1 MPHRALAVAA
11 GLLAVGAIATPA
23 LAETIG
29 GNPGASDGPIFIA
42 VEGPQTGSQASNG
55 QDMLRGVQLAVN
67 QVNAKGGVLGR
78 QVRIVK
84 ANDQANPSLA
94 KKVAGQVISGSSVAV
109 IGPYNS
115 SVGILNLPLY
125 TSNKIVPVQLT
136 STDDTTGEGV
146 TVQPKN
152 SQISPI
158 EFNYIKATKFAPTRV
173 SMLVTQ
179 STYTQGMAE
188 PPAGELVEEG
198 LCLVTQIPVAEGQAD
213 YSAEVTAALADKP
226 TVLYLSTY
234 FPEGALIAKQF
245 AASGSSAKCFAGLAN
260 QDPGFITAAG
270 IADSQAC
277 VFSGVPEP
285 TQFPT
290 AKNYV
295 KQYKATFNKNP
306 GTWGTFTYD
315 SANILFA
322 AWKKAGTTTYAPVI
336 RQLKKTTNFAGAT
349 GKITIDTQ
357 GNRPNVPVKI
367 LRVNSLGKFVVIS

>member
-1 MPHRALAVAA
+1 MAYRTLAVAA

-55 QDMLRGVQLAVN
+55 QDMLRGVQLAVK

-115 SVGILNLPLY
+115 SVGLLNLPLY

-158 EFNYIKATKFAPTRV
+158 EFNYITTLGRCI
-173 SMLVTQ
+173 
-179 STYTQGMAE
+179 E
-188 PPAGELVEEG
+188 PLAAHLFPKIGELK
-198 LCLVTQIPVAEGQAD
+198 
-213 YSAEVTAALADKP
+213 SA
-226 TVLYLSTY
+226 
-234 FPEGALIAKQF
+234 
-245 AASGSSAKCFAGLAN
+245 
-260 QDPGFITAAG
+260 ITDHG
-270 IADSQAC
+270 C
-277 VFSGVPEP
+277 
-285 TQFPT
+285 
-290 AKNYV
+290 
-295 KQYKATFNKNP
+295 
-306 GTWGTFTYD
+306 
-315 SANILFA
+315 
-322 AWKKAGTTTYAPVI
+322 AGTRI
-336 RQLKKTTNFAGAT
+336 RSWSSG
-349 GKITIDTQ
+349 G
-357 GNRPNVPVKI
+357 GRWG
-367 LRVNSLGKFVVIS
+367 S

>member
-1 MPHRALAVAA
+1 M
-11 GLLAVGAIATPA
+11 
-23 LAETIG
+23 
-29 GNPGASDGPIFIA
+29 
-42 VEGPQTGSQASNG
+42 
-55 QDMLRGVQLAVN
+55 
-67 QVNAKGGVLGR
+67 
-78 QVRIVK
+78 
-84 ANDQANPSLA
+84 
-94 KKVAGQVISGSSVAV
+94 
-109 IGPYNS
+109 
-115 SVGILNLPLY
+115 
-125 TSNKIVPVQLT
+125 
-136 STDDTTGEGV
+136 TT
-146 TVQPKN
+146 
-152 SQISPI
+152 
-158 EFNYIKATKFAPTRV
+158 AFAPTRV

-179 STYTQGMAE
+179 STYTRGMADRLQ
-188 PPAGELVEEG
+188 ASLLKKGV
-198 LCLVTQIPVAEGQAD
+198 LVTQIPVAEGQAD
-213 YSAEVTAALADKP
+213 YSAEVKAALADNP

-245 AASGSSAKCFAGLAN
+245 AASGSPAKCFAGLAN

-367 LRVNSLGKFVVIS
+367 LRVNSLGTFVVIS

>member
-1 MPHRALAVAA
+1 MAYRTLAVAA

-55 QDMLRGVQLAVN
+55 QDMLRGVQLAVK

-115 SVGILNLPLY
+115 SVGLLNLPLY

-158 EFNYIKATKFAPTRV
+158 EFNYIKATFAPTRV

-179 STYTQGMAE
+179 STYTQGMADRLQ
-188 PPAGELVEEG
+188 ASLLRTGV
-198 LCLVTQIPVAEGQAD
+198 LVTQIPVAEGQAD
-213 YSAEVTAALADKP
+213 YSAEVKAALADKP

-357 GNRPNVPVKI
+357 GNRPNVPVEV
-367 LRVNSLGKFVVIS
+367 LRVNSLGTFVVIS

>member
-1 MPHRALAVAA
+1 MF
-11 GLLAVGAIATPA
+11 
-23 LAETIG
+23 LAERRRGRLCSRSRAT
-29 GNPGASDGPIFIA
+29 S
-42 VEGPQTGSQASNG
+42 
-55 QDMLRGVQLAVN
+55 LRV
-67 QVNAKGGVLGR
+67 
-78 QVRIVK
+78 
-84 ANDQANPSLA
+84 
-94 KKVAGQVISGSSVAV
+94 
-109 IGPYNS
+109 
-115 SVGILNLPLY
+115 
-125 TSNKIVPVQLT
+125 
-136 STDDTTGEGV
+136 
-146 TVQPKN
+146 
-152 SQISPI
+152 
-158 EFNYIKATKFAPTRV
+158 EFNDITTAFAPTRV
-173 SMLVTQ
+173 SMLVTE
-179 STYTQGMAE
+179 STYTQGMANRLQ
-188 PPAGELVEEG
+188 ASLLKKGV
-198 LCLVTQIPVAEGQAD
+198 LVTQIPVVDQGDMPVLNQTD
-213 YSAEVTAALADKP
+213 YSAQVKAALADNP

-245 AASGSSAKCFAGLAN
+245 AASGSPAKCFAGLAN
-260 QDPGFITAAG
+260 QDAGFITAAG

-295 KQYKATFNKNP
+295 KQYKATFNKDP
-306 GTWGTFTYD
+306 DTWGTFTYD

>member
-1 MPHRALAVAA
+1 MPRYTVAA
-11 GLLAVGAIATPA
+11 GLLALGAIATPA
-23 LAETIG
+23 MAANIG

-115 SVGILNLPLY
+115 SVGLLNLPLY

-158 EFNYIKATKFAPTRV
+158 EFNYIKATFAPTRV

-179 STYTQGMAE
+179 STYTQGMADRLQ
-188 PPAGELVEEG
+188 ASLLRTGV
-198 LCLVTQIPVAEGQAD
+198 LVTQIPVAEGQAD

-260 QDPGFITAAG
+260 QDPGFITAVG

-295 KQYKATFNKNP
+295 KQYKATFNKHP

-322 AWKKAGTTTYAPVI
+322 AWNKAGTTTYAPVI
-336 RQLKKTTNFAGAT
+336 RQLKSTANFAGAT

-367 LRVNSLGKFVVIS
+367 LRINSLGTFVVIS

>member
-1 MPHRALAVAA
+1 MAYRTLAVAA

-55 QDMLRGVQLAVN
+55 QDMLRGVQLAVK

-115 SVGILNLPLY
+115 SVGLLNLPLY

-158 EFNYIKATKFAPTRV
+158 EFNYITTKFAPTRV

-179 STYTQGMAE
+179 STYTQGMANRLQ
-188 PPAGELVEEG
+188 ASLLRKGF
-198 LCLVTQIPVAEGQAD
+198 LVTQIPVAEGQAD
-213 YSAEVTAALADKP
+213 YSAEVKAALADKP

>member
-1 MPHRALAVAA
+1 MPYRTLAVAA

-42 VEGPQTGSQASNG
+42 VEGPQTGSPASNG
-55 QDMLRGVQLAVN
+55 QDMLRGVQLAVK

-115 SVGILNLPLY
+115 SVGLLNLPLY

-158 EFNYIKATKFAPTRV
+158 EFNYIKATFAPTRV

-179 STYTQGMAE
+179 STYTQGMADRLQ
-188 PPAGELVEEG
+188 ASLLRTGV
-198 LCLVTQIPVAEGQAD
+198 LVTQIPVAEGQAD
-213 YSAEVTAALADKP
+213 YSAEVKAALADKP

-367 LRVNSLGKFVVIS
+367 LRVNSLGTFVVIS

>member
-1 MPHRALAVAA
+1 MPYRTLAVAA

-55 QDMLRGVQLAVN
+55 QDMLRGVQLAVK

-115 SVGILNLPLY
+115 SVGLLNLPLY

-158 EFNYIKATKFAPTRV
+158 EFNYIKATFAPTRV

-179 STYTQGMAE
+179 STYTQGMANRLQ
-188 PPAGELVEEG
+188 ASLLRKGF
-198 LCLVTQIPVAEGQAD
+198 LVTQIPIAEGQAD
-213 YSAEVTAALADKP
+213 YSAQVTAALADKP

-295 KQYKATFNKNP
+295 KHYKATFNKNP

-322 AWKKAGTTTYAPVI
+322 AWEKAGTTTYAPVI

-367 LRVNSLGKFVVIS
+367 LRVNSLGTFVVIS

>member
-42 VEGPQTGSQASNG
+42 VEGPQTGSQASTG
-55 QDMLRGVQLAVN
+55 QDMLRGVQLAVK
-67 QVNAKGGVLGR
+67 QVHAKGGVLGR

-115 SVGILNLPLY
+115 SVGLLNLPLY

-158 EFNYIKATKFAPTRV
+158 EFNYITTKFAPTRV

-179 STYTQGMAE
+179 STYTQGMANRLQ
-188 PPAGELVEEG
+188 ASLLRKGF
-198 LCLVTQIPVAEGQAD
+198 LVTQIPIAEGQAD
-213 YSAEVTAALADKP
+213 YSAQVTAALADKP

>member
-1 MPHRALAVAA
+1 MPHRTLAVAA

-23 LAETIG
+23 LAGTIG

-55 QDMLRGVQLAVN
+55 QDMLRGVQLAVK

-115 SVGILNLPLY
+115 SVGLLNLPLY

-158 EFNYIKATKFAPTRV
+158 EFNYITTKFAPTRV

-179 STYTQGMAE
+179 STYTQGMANRLQ
-188 PPAGELVEEG
+188 ARLLRKGF
-198 LCLVTQIPVAEGQAD
+198 LVTQIPVAEGQAD
-213 YSAEVTAALADKP
+213 YSAEVKAALADKP

-367 LRVNSLGKFVVIS
+367 LRVNSLGTFVVIS

>member
-55 QDMLRGVQLAVN
+55 QDMLRGVQLAVK

-115 SVGILNLPLY
+115 SVGLLNLPLY

-158 EFNYIKATKFAPTRV
+158 EFNYITTKFAPTRV

-179 STYTQGMAE
+179 STYTQGMANRLQ
-188 PPAGELVEEG
+188 ASLLRKGF
-198 LCLVTQIPVAEGQAD
+198 LVTQIPIAEGQAD
-213 YSAEVTAALADKP
+213 YSAQVTAALADKP
-226 TVLYLSTY
+226 TVLDLSTY

-357 GNRPNVPVKI
+357 GNRPNVPVKV
-367 LRVNSLGKFVVIS
+367 LRVNSLGTFVVIS

>member
-1 MPHRALAVAA
+1 MSRRNLAITAGFLAA
-11 GLLAVGAIATPA
+11 GAIATSA
-23 LAETIG
+23 MAANIG

-42 VEGPQTGSQASNG
+42 VEGPQTGAQASNG

-94 KKVAGQVISGSSVAV
+94 KTVAGQVISGSSVAV

-115 SVGILNLPLY
+115 SVGLLNLPLY

-158 EFNYIKATKFAPTRV
+158 EFNYIKATFAPTRV

-179 STYTQGMAE
+179 STYTQGMADRLQ
-188 PPAGELVEEG
+188 ASLLRTGV
-198 LCLVTQIPVAEGQAD
+198 LVTQIPVAEGQAD
-213 YSAEVTAALADKP
+213 YSAEVKAALADKP

>member
-55 QDMLRGVQLAVN
+55 QDMLRGVQLAVK

-115 SVGILNLPLY
+115 SVGLLNLPLY

-158 EFNYIKATKFAPTRV
+158 EFNYITTKFAPTRV

-179 STYTQGMAE
+179 STYTQGMANRLQ
-188 PPAGELVEEG
+188 ASLLRKGF
-198 LCLVTQIPVAEGQAD
+198 LVTQIPIAEGQAD
-213 YSAEVTAALADKP
+213 YSAQVTAALADKP

-295 KQYKATFNKNP
+295 KQYQATFNKNP

>member
-1 MPHRALAVAA
+1 
-11 GLLAVGAIATPA
+11 
-23 LAETIG
+23 
-29 GNPGASDGPIFIA
+29 
-42 VEGPQTGSQASNG
+42 
-55 QDMLRGVQLAVN
+55 
-67 QVNAKGGVLGR
+67 
-78 QVRIVK
+78 
-84 ANDQANPSLA
+84 
-94 KKVAGQVISGSSVAV
+94 
-109 IGPYNS
+109 
-115 SVGILNLPLY
+115 
-125 TSNKIVPVQLT
+125 
-136 STDDTTGEGV
+136 
-146 TVQPKN
+146 
-152 SQISPI
+152 
-158 EFNYIKATKFAPTRV
+158 
-173 SMLVTQ
+173 
-179 STYTQGMAE
+179 
-188 PPAGELVEEG
+188 
-198 LCLVTQIPVAEGQAD
+198 
-213 YSAEVTAALADKP
+213 
-226 TVLYLSTY
+226 VLYLSTY

-295 KQYKATFNKNP
+295 KQYKATFNKEP

>member
-23 LAETIG
+23 LAGTIG

-55 QDMLRGVQLAVN
+55 QDMLRGVQLAVK

-115 SVGILNLPLY
+115 SVGLLNLPLY

-158 EFNYIKATKFAPTRV
+158 EFNYIKATFAPTRV

-179 STYTQGMAE
+179 STYTQGMADRLQ
-188 PPAGELVEEG
+188 ASLLRTGV
-198 LCLVTQIPVAEGQAD
+198 LVTQIPVAEGQAD
-213 YSAEVTAALADKP
+213 YSAEVKAALADKP

-357 GNRPNVPVKI
+357 GNHPNVPVKV
-367 LRVNSLGKFVVIS
+367 LRVNSLGTFVVIS

>member
-1 MPHRALAVAA
+1 MPRWTLSVAA

-23 LAETIG
+23 MAANIG

-84 ANDQANPSLA
+84 ANDRANPSLA

-115 SVGILNLPLY
+115 SVGLLNLPLY

-158 EFNYIKATKFAPTRV
+158 EFNYITTKFAPTRV

-179 STYTQGMAE
+179 STYTQGMANRLQ
-188 PPAGELVEEG
+188 ASLLRKGF
-198 LCLVTQIPVAEGQAD
+198 LVTQIPIAEGQAD

-295 KQYKATFNKNP
+295 KQYRATFNKNP

-357 GNRPNVPVKI
+357 GNRPNVPVKV
-367 LRVNSLGKFVVIS
+367 LRVNSLGTFVVIS

>member
-1 MPHRALAVAA
+1 MPHRTLALAA

-23 LAETIG
+23 LAGIIG

-158 EFNYIKATKFAPTRV
+158 EFDYIKATFAPTRV

-179 STYTQGMAE
+179 STYTQGMADRLQ
-188 PPAGELVEEG
+188 ASLLRTGV
-198 LCLVTQIPVAEGQAD
+198 LVTQIPVAEGQAD
-213 YSAEVTAALADKP
+213 YSAEVKAALADKP

-295 KQYKATFNKNP
+295 KQYQATFNKNP

-357 GNRPNVPVKI
+357 GNRPNVPVKV
-367 LRVNSLGKFVVIS
+367 LRVNSLGTFVVIS

>member
-1 MPHRALAVAA
+1 MARRKLAVASV
-11 GLLAVGAIATPA
+11 LLAAGAIASPA
-23 LAETIG
+23 MAAGIIG
-29 GNPGASDGPIFIA
+29 GNPGASDGPIFVA
-42 VEGPQTGSQASNG
+42 VEGPQTGAQASNG

-67 QVNAKGGVLGR
+67 QVNARGGVLGR

-115 SVGILNLPLY
+115 SVGVLNLPLY
-125 TSNKIVPVQLT
+125 ISNKIVPVQLT

-152 SQISPI
+152 SQISPV
-158 EFNYIKATKFAPTRV
+158 EFNYITTAFAPTRV

-179 STYTQGMAE
+179 STYTQGMADRLQ
-188 PPAGELVEEG
+188 ANLLKKGV
-198 LCLVTQIPVAEGQAD
+198 LVTQIPVAEGQTD
-213 YSAEVTAALADKP
+213 YSAEVRAALADNP

-245 AASGSSAKCFAGLAN
+245 ASSGSSAKCFAGLAN

-295 KQYKATFNKNP
+295 KQYTATFNKNP